1 MRCCTPGFSPRFSHD
16 IALLSQPCLLR
27 SVEAEREAERKAAQ
41 AKLADLTLKMD
52 GLRQQMQQQEKE
64 FGSGTEDI
72 NKLRGELEAA
82 NAHISDV
89 QQVCTY
95 MIIHLSMLG
104 RSRSLKTCIRSRGGP
119 QQTPRIYKRERLRAT
134 RGREG

>member
-1 MRCCTPGFSPRFSHD
+1 MCCCTPGFSPRFSHD

-27 SVEAEREAERKAAQ
+27 SIEAEREVERKAAQ
-41 AKLADLTLKMD
+41 AELADLTLKMD

-64 FGSGTEDI
+64 FQMREAKMVGSGTEDI

-95 MIIHLSMLG
+95 MIIHL
-104 RSRSLKTCIRSRGGP
+104 
-119 QQTPRIYKRERLRAT
+119 EHA
-134 RGREG
+134 